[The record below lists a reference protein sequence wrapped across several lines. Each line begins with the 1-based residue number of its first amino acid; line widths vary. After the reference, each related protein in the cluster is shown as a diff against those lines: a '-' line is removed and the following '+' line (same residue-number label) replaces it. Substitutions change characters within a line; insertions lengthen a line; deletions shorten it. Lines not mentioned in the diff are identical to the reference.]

1 MGMVTFFDD
10 LSGGYYSSRLEAAD
24 EKIKFAEEKIKFV
37 DEKIKFVDEKVQ
49 FAEEKAKVGR
59 VHNSLENDIQ

>member
-37 DEKIKFVDEKVQ
+37 DEKVQ